1 MRVYRYYKSE
11 HGLSVLK
18 NLRIRASIPNTLND
32 PFELSPNID
41 PAQFTLKKCEAF
53 LRQDHEIDHWYQHEG
68 ARLGF
73 TNKKA
78 FKRWYLKDVPRRA
91 AELLPQVPRNVE
103 QVQKNFASEFSE
115 AWRIICCSSVRDSIL
130 MWSHYADNHAG
141 LVLELE
147 TNEAPFSSISQYV
160 LTVKYSEKKPEFI
173 YTHKLGAFVKAYLPI
188 AATKALDWAYEKE
201 IRIVLPRQPLK
212 DGQYVP
218 ISPACI
224 KGVYLGCRS
233 SLETQELV
241 LSALRDT
248 KFQNVKF
255 AKAEVNP
262 SQYGLMF
269 VGIA

>member
-1 MRVYRYYKSE
+1 VRVYRYYKSE
-11 HGLSVLK
+11 HCLSVLK
-18 NLRIRASIPNTLND
+18 DLRIRASIPNSLND

-41 PAQFTLKKCEAF
+41 PAQFTQNKCETF
-53 LRQDHEIDHWYQHEG
+53 LRQDHEIDHWYQREG
-68 ARLGF
+68 SQCGF

-78 FKRWYLKDVPRRA
+78 FKRWYLKDLPRRA
-91 AELLPQVPRNVE
+91 AKLLPQVPQNIE
-103 QVQKNFASEFSE
+103 QVRKNFANDFSE
-115 AWRIICCSSVRDSIL
+115 AWRIICCSLVRDSIL

-147 TNEAPFSSISQYV
+147 TNEAPFSSVSEYI

-173 YTHKLGAFVKAYLPI
+173 YAHKYGAFVKAYLPV
-188 AATKALDWAYEKE
+188 AATKAIDWAYEKE

-233 SLETQELV
+233 SLETKKLV
-241 LSALRDT
+241 CSALRNPQ
-248 KFQNVKF
+248 FQNVKL
-255 AKAEVNP
+255 AKTEVNP
-262 SQYGLMF
+262 SKCELIF
-269 VGIA
+269 AEVV